1 MAPKSG
7 TDPLQALPNIGAEV
21 ASRLRKAGIATPEEL
36 RALGSVE
43 AVVRLEAV
51 QPDNPPCRSML
62 AGLEGAIRGVRW
74 HAIPK
79 DERDRLW
86 KEFEAHNEGRAS
98 LTPAGSPRSLTCRR
112 GAGSPSNLSQ
122 RPPAGHGVQRV

>member
-1 MAPKSG
+1 MASKSP

-21 ASRLRKAGIATPEEL
+21 ASRLRKAGVTTPEEL

-43 AVVRLEAV
+43 AAVRLKAA
-51 QPDNPPCRSML
+51 QPNDPPCRSML

-86 KEFEAHNEGRAS
+86 KEFQARTTKPGRA
-98 LTPAGSPRSLTCRR
+98 
-112 GAGSPSNLSQ
+112 
-122 RPPAGHGVQRV
+122 